1 MAFCGNC
8 GTSLSG
14 PFCMNCGT
22 PSGASPTVAQ
32 PATPPQEQC
41 FFDEAGIFVSNS
53 RFITPSQTYAMS
65 GVTSVGATITTASKK
80 GPLILIGFGALAVM
94 GAFLGGGPKDFP
106 AVIAVLLCISMIALG
121 IFWFTKRV
129 PTYAVVLR
137 SASGETEA
145 TSSKNKDLILRIIA
159 GVNQSIVHRG

>member
-1 MAFCGNC
+1 M
-8 GTSLSG
+8 
-14 PFCMNCGT
+14 
-22 PSGASPTVAQ
+22 
-32 PATPPQEQC
+32 
-41 FFDEAGIFVSNS
+41 
-53 RFITPSQTYAMS
+53 
-65 GVTSVGATITTASKK
+65 
-80 GPLILIGFGALAVM
+80 IGFGALAVM